1 MKRIIRSA
9 IVNSQDIIALIVVI
23 TWCISIFLPELLVDE
38 VTMRSFE
45 RIMLIIIGFYFGA
58 HRGRHNPPDKP
69 EPKAGTQDIV
79 IQKLVDDFV
88 GDDD

>member
-1 MKRIIRSA
+1 MKRILRSA
-9 IVNSQDIIALIVVI
+9 LVNSQDIIALIVVV

-58 HRGRHNPPDKP
+58 HRGRRNDNASNT
-69 EPKAGTQDIV
+69 EPAPQDMI

-88 GDDD
+88 DDKDA